1 MPSCL
6 AHARDQVDVDL
17 IFYSQVCFDWSVLFK
32 KHTDMVVG
40 IESDDIDG
48 FILRDE
54 GLLPSGEQ
62 HFRIRF
68 SSRPVHIDVPFS
80 LRGRPDKLHSVKP
93 LATGQILK

>member
-17 IFYSQVCFDWSVLFK
+17 IFYSQARFDWGVLFK

-54 GLLPSGEQ
+54 GLLRFGEQ
-62 HFRIRF
+62 LLRIRF
-68 SSRPVHIDVPFS
+68 S
-80 LRGRPDKLHSVKP
+80 
-93 LATGQILK
+93 